1 MKRTRNTVAKQIF
14 ACGNS
19 IHKVAFSAVMI
30 QLYVQAA
37 VLHQYSKI
45 KKKVQMIIMSILW
58 RIFNNIPNISAFS
71 NLRKYEACQLPVLG
85 AVGLTVIFTQTDHT
99 ANFTTTQRTISDFNL
114 GSVAG
119 GMLILFLN
127 SMKKSHVSITNTKS
141 MLEA

>member
-1 MKRTRNTVAKQIF
+1 
-14 ACGNS
+14 
-19 IHKVAFSAVMI
+19 
-30 QLYVQAA
+30 
-37 VLHQYSKI
+37 
-45 KKKVQMIIMSILW
+45 MIIMSILW
-58 RIFNNIPNISAFS
+58 RNFNNIPNIPAFS
-71 NLRKYEACQLPVLG
+71 NLRIYEACQLPVLG